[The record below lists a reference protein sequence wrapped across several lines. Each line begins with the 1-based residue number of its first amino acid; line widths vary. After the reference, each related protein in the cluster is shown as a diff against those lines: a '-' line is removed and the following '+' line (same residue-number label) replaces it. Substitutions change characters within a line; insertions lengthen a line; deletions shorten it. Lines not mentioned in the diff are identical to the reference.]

1 MDSINYKKLYALQD
15 RVMQDI
21 FQVESEFYLT
31 GGTCLSRFYKD
42 KRYSDDLDFFTNNS
56 IRFNFAARGIKDML
70 AKRYDLKVQI
80 ESKDFIRY
88 RLDDM
93 LQIDFVNDRVEHYK
107 DLIVK
112 DNIII
117 DNIENILSNKLTATI
132 SRDNPKDIFD
142 LYLIWRYFS
151 FDWKDILKSA
161 HVKAYFSD
169 DELIIRLKT
178 FPSELLKNIKLS
190 DKSFLDNFTVEFPKI
205 IQEIKSSKH
214 TK

>member
-31 GGTCLSRFYKD
+31 AGTCLSRFYKD

-56 IRFNFAARGIKDML
+56 IRFNFAVRSIKDIL
-70 AKRYDLKVQI
+70 AKRYELKVEV

-112 DNIII
+112 EGIII
-117 DNIENILSNKLTATI
+117 DNIENILGNKLTAII

-151 FDWKDILKSA
+151 FDWKDILESA
-161 HVKAYFSD
+161 HVKSYFSD

-190 DKSFLDNFTVEFPKI
+190 DKGFLDDFAVEFPKI
-205 IQEIKSSKH
+205 IQEIKTSKH
-214 TK
+214 AK

>member
-56 IRFNFAARGIKDML
+56 IRFNFAVRGIKDVL
-70 AKRYDLKVQI
+70 IKRYDLKVEI

-88 RLDDM
+88 RLDDI

-107 DLIVK
+107 DLVVK
-112 DNIII
+112 ENIII

-151 FDWKDILKSA
+151 FDWKDILESA
-161 HVKAYFSD
+161 HSKAYFSD

-205 IQEIKSSKH
+205 IQEIKTSKH
-214 TK
+214 AK